1 MSTFYS
7 SKVILDALTDQID
20 NNYQTYLDLI
30 ATASGYELKSIE
42 TVKVGSDYLA
52 KGIEK
57 PFILIDPRRMDV
69 DDETIG
75 LVRGRYL
82 FDIMI
87 AYDGFEEEDAVYAV
101 QLYAD
106 AFISMVISD
115 DYFTSTV
122 DHASVNSVEYYPG
135 SSFMARY
142 AVLELEIELD
152 IER

>member
-1 MSTFYS
+1 MSTFYV
-7 SKVILDALTDQID
+7 SKVVIDALQAQITA
-20 NNYQTYLDLI
+20 NFQTYLDLI
-30 ATASGYELKSIE
+30 ATASGYELKEIE
-42 TVKVGSDYLA
+42 TVKIGSDYA
-52 KGIEK
+52 SKGIDK

-69 DDETIG
+69 DDEAIG
-75 LVRGRYL
+75 LVRGTYI

-87 AYDGFEEEDAVYAV
+87 AYDGFDEEDAVYAV

-115 DYFTSTV
+115 DYFTNTV

-135 SSFMARY
+135 SSYMTRY
-142 AVLELEIELD
+142 AVLEFQIELD